1 MSEILDAMNRNSHPE
16 IIVTDM
22 DTSIN
27 DILINDNSV
36 VTNGNGRE
44 EGLQGNSSDI
54 LTETFHDNDILP
66 NTDISTECLHDSLS
80 LKETSDVILKPF
92 DEEIGDCKPDIRQ
105 TTSAC
110 PGINVTNTE
119 DMAEN
124 LTENLAEIL
133 IEKDPKST
141 EQLDEEISA
150 LRLAADLVRLHPYGT
165 FINEGQHGSLV
176 AHWLSVLGDH
186 AWFTFR
192 WGIHANLEILAIS
205 CVLTIAYICPL
216 SFLSYDLMFAI
227 VP

>member
-54 LTETFHDNDILP
+54 LTETFDDNDIWP
-66 NTDISTECLHDSLS
+66 NTDISTEYLRDSLS
-80 LKETSDVILKPF
+80 LKETSDVVVKPS
-92 DEEIGDCKPDIRQ
+92 DEEIGDIKPDTRQ

-124 LTENLAEIL
+124 LTENLTENLAENLAEIL

-165 FINEGQHGSLV
+165 FINEGQHSSLV
-176 AHWLSVLGDH
+176 ARWLSVLGDH
-186 AWFTFR
+186 TWFTFR
-192 WGIHANLEILAIS
+192 WGGGGRNFSSIVFE
-205 CVLTIAYICPL
+205 L
-216 SFLSYDLMFAI
+216 SSH
-227 VP
+227 VC

>member
-1 MSEILDAMNRNSHPE
+1 MSEILDAMNKNSHPE

-54 LTETFHDNDILP
+54 LTETFDDNDIWP
-66 NTDISTECLHDSLS
+66 NTDISTECLRDSLS

-92 DEEIGDCKPDIRQ
+92 DEEIGDCEPDIRQ

-110 PGINVTNTE
+110 PDINVTNTE
-119 DMAEN
+119 DLAEN

-165 FINEGQHGSLV
+165 FIK
-176 AHWLSVLGDH
+176 
-186 AWFTFR
+186 
-192 WGIHANLEILAIS
+192 
-205 CVLTIAYICPL
+205 
-216 SFLSYDLMFAI
+216 
-227 VP
+227 

>member
-1 MSEILDAMNRNSHPE
+1 
-16 IIVTDM
+16 M

-44 EGLQGNSSDI
+44 EGLQGNNSDI
-54 LTETFHDNDILP
+54 LTETFDDN
-66 NTDISTECLHDSLS
+66 DISTECLRDSLS
-80 LKETSDVILKPF
+80 LKETIDVVLKPF
-92 DEEIGDCKPDIRQ
+92 DEEIGNIKPDIRQ

-165 FINEGQHGSLV
+165 FIK
-176 AHWLSVLGDH
+176 
-186 AWFTFR
+186 
-192 WGIHANLEILAIS
+192 
-205 CVLTIAYICPL
+205 
-216 SFLSYDLMFAI
+216 
-227 VP
+227 